1 MNSLG
6 IFFIKPKVKRGW
18 NVDYYFYPYDEEI
31 NVVVKVECEYIF
43 RWKKIYIFFIFSSH
57 QNHSPSYNFVS
68 GIDPIWVTRVILVF
82 RGQTFPR
89 IRAANFRLFS
99 CTPLHFFCSFSLLYY
114 PLCCPPV
121 HSLSFTFSFHHNCRF
136 KGYIILNARADLRG
150 IIEGRHI

>member
-1 MNSLG
+1 MVDYLMNSLG

-68 GIDPIWVTRVILVF
+68 GIDPILGDARDFSI
-82 RGQTFPR
+82 PR
-89 IRAANFRLFS
+89 ANFPANTCGEFS
-99 CTPLHFFCSFSLLYY
+99 SVLLHPSSFLL
-114 PLCCPPV
+114 LV
-121 HSLSFTFSFHHNCRF
+121 LSF
-136 KGYIILNARADLRG
+136 ILPALLSSSSLTLVYFLFPP
-150 IIEGRHI
+150 